1 MSLTNPRHAETVEP
15 AVPIT
20 TPTEALQRVAAA
32 LALAEEKAELGAKTS
47 CSLLLSL
54 ARPRGSRPRP
64 RSMWL
69 RMTAAS
75 ALGPS
80 RFHAAPSPI
89 AVPCGTVHP
98 TPTSA
103 ADV

>member
-54 ARPRGSRPRP
+54 AREYR
-64 RSMWL
+64 
-69 RMTAAS
+69 
-75 ALGPS
+75 ALAKVIGEAEKDGES
-80 RFHAAPSPI
+80 
-89 AVPCGTVHP
+89 
-98 TPTSA
+98 
-103 ADV
+103 

>member
-1 MSLTNPRHAETVEP
+1 MSLTNPRHSETVEP

-54 ARPRGSRPRP
+54 AREYR
-64 RSMWL
+64 
-69 RMTAAS
+69 
-75 ALGPS
+75 ALAKVIGEAEKDGES
-80 RFHAAPSPI
+80 
-89 AVPCGTVHP
+89 
-98 TPTSA
+98 
-103 ADV
+103 

>member
-32 LALAEEKAELGAKTS
+32 LALAEEKAEIGAKTS

-54 ARPRGSRPRP
+54 AREYR
-64 RSMWL
+64 
-69 RMTAAS
+69 
-75 ALGPS
+75 ALAKVIGEAEKDGES
-80 RFHAAPSPI
+80 
-89 AVPCGTVHP
+89 
-98 TPTSA
+98 
-103 ADV
+103 